1 MGSKGDKSK
10 TTYGAEGAQGDAPDV
25 EAAAFTT
32 KKVVTPSEV
41 EAINSGSTS
50 QNPWT
55 SPTAVIFLLTFALVG
70 YVWWIYGDQ
79 PAVGPLPKPEP
90 TFTPEPEVP
99 APVTPSPP
107 PPAVVTGNILADI
120 ASGATNVPF
129 NSPREEPDFDVHD
142 KSDPSDP
149 YGPAAPADAVDGF
162 DASGE
167 DEALPGEPDYEEAKE
182 AEVSFEAGMGEE
194 KDKVPKDFVLAAL
207 GAAQE
212 RAY

>member
-10 TTYGAEGAQGDAPDV
+10 PTYGAEGAQGDAPDV
-25 EAAAFTT
+25 EAAAFKT
-32 KKVVTPSEV
+32 KKVVTPSAAV
-41 EAINSGSTS
+41 EAS

-90 TFTPEPEVP
+90 TFTPGPEVP

-107 PPAVVTGNILADI
+107 PPAVVTGNILADM

-142 KSDPSDP
+142 KTDPSDP

-167 DEALPGEPDYEEAKE
+167 DEPMPGEPDYEEAK
-182 AEVSFEAGMGEE
+182 ADYEVSFEAGMGEE